1 LTHIGDNTKV
11 NTATSAIDVARSA
24 LLETIPADHVG
35 NSLDSAVEQT
45 EDTSVTI
52 TSYTFECTSPGYPGW
67 YWEVSLV
74 EVNGQSELSVSEV
87 NLLPGSSALVPEQW
101 KPWADRIEAGDLGV
115 GDLLPISE
123 DDDRLTAGF
132 TALGDLEDLSE
143 DLAPLHPAQWEL
155 GLGRE
160 KVLSKVGLE
169 RAVDRWFEKQ
179 NGPRSAMAKSAPA
192 HCGSCGFLVAIGGSL
207 GQVFGVC
214 GNEFGAADGQVVAT
228 TFGCGAHSSVRVQP
242 AAPIPVVDLVIDDQ
256 ADEQSDSSDLP
267 DYVADPEPLD
277 ADGIEEIDADEAED
291 RSEAIASEF
300 AMKEAVEAIEAAS
313 EIIEM
318 ENLDSDEAAVEIA
331 DFYQDDESGTSE
343 DQR

>member
-1 LTHIGDNTKV
+1 MTTK
-11 NTATSAIDVARSA
+11 TSAVDIARQA
-24 LLETIPADHVG
+24 LLESIAAAHVG
-35 NSLDSAVEQT
+35 KALDSIVEPS
-45 EDTSVTI
+45 EDPAATI

-87 NLLPGSSALVPEQW
+87 NLLPGAAALVPEQW
-101 KPWADRIEAGDLGV
+101 KPWADRVEAGDLGV

-123 DDDRLTAGF
+123 NDERLTAGF
-132 TALGDLEDLSE
+132 TALADLEDLAE
-143 DLAPLHPAQWEL
+143 DLAPLHPMQWEL

-160 KVLSKVGLE
+160 KVLSTIGLE

-228 TFGCGAHSSVRVQP
+228 TFGCGAHSSVRVEQ
-242 AAPIPVVDLVIDDQ
+242 ATPIPVVDLVIDDR

-267 DYVADPEPLD
+267 DYVADVIDED
-277 ADGIEEIDADEAED
+277 SEIDTDEAED
-291 RSEAIASEF
+291 RTEAVASEF
-300 AMKEAVEAIEAAS
+300 AMKEAVEAIEAAT
-313 EIIEM
+313 EILEM
-318 ENLDSDEAAVEIA
+318 ENLDSDEAATEIA
-331 DFYQDDESGTSE
+331 DFYGDEESDTSE
-343 DQR
+343 ESR

>member
-1 LTHIGDNTKV
+1 L
-11 NTATSAIDVARSA
+11 NTATSAIDLARSA
-24 LLETIPADHVG
+24 LLESIPADHVG
-35 NSLDSAVEQT
+35 KALDSVVEPT
-45 EDTSVTI
+45 EDSSVTI

-74 EVNGQSELSVSEV
+74 EVNGQAELSVSEV
-87 NLLPGSSALVPEQW
+87 NLLPGSAALVPEQW
-101 KPWADRIEAGDLGV
+101 KPWADRVEAGDLGV
-115 GDLLPISE
+115 GDLLPVSE
-123 DDDRLTAGF
+123 NDERLTAGF
-132 TALGDLEDLSE
+132 TALGDLEELSE

-160 KVLSKVGLE
+160 KVLSTVGLE
-169 RAVDRWFEKQ
+169 RAVDRWFEKL

-192 HCGSCGFLVAIGGSL
+192 NCGSCGFLVAIGGSI

-228 TFGCGAHSSVRVQP
+228 TFGCGAHSSVRVEQ
-242 AAPIPVVDLVIDDQ
+242 AAPIPVVDLVIDDR

-267 DYVADPEPLD
+267 DYVADPED
-277 ADGIEEIDADEAED
+277 SDETDSIDADDAED
-291 RSEAIASEF
+291 RTESIAAEF
-300 AMKEAVEAIEAAS
+300 AMKEAVEAIEAAT

-331 DFYQDDESGTSE
+331 DFYGDEESDTSE
-343 DQR
+343 DSQ

>member
-1 LTHIGDNTKV
+1 MNTV
-11 NTATSAIDVARSA
+11 TSAIDLARSA
-24 LLETIPADHVG
+24 LLESIPAEHIG
-35 NSLDSAVEQT
+35 KALDSVVEPS
-45 EDTSVTI
+45 EDSSVSI

-74 EVNGQSELSVSEV
+74 EVNGQAELSVSEV
-87 NLLPGSSALVPEQW
+87 NLLPGSAALVPEHW
-101 KPWADRIEAGDLGV
+101 KPWADRVEAGDLGV

-123 DDDRLTAGF
+123 DDERLTAGF
-132 TALGDLEDLSE
+132 TALGDLEELSE

-160 KVLSKVGLE
+160 KVLSTVGLE

-192 HCGSCGFLVAIGGSL
+192 SCGSCGFLVAIGGSI

-228 TFGCGAHSSVRVQP
+228 TFGCGAHSSVRAAQS
-242 AAPIPVVDLVIDDQ
+242 APIPVVDLVIDDR

-267 DYVADPEPLD
+267 DYVADPDPVDLD
-277 ADGIEEIDADEAED
+277 ESDSIDSDEAED
-291 RSEAIASEF
+291 STEAIASEF
-300 AMKEAVEAIEAAS
+300 AMKEAVEAIEAAT

-331 DFYQDDESGTSE
+331 DFYGDEESDTSE
-343 DQR
+343 DSQ

>member
-1 LTHIGDNTKV
+1 VTTK
-11 NTATSAIDVARSA
+11 TSAVDIARQA
-24 LLETIPADHVG
+24 LLESITAAHVG
-35 NSLDSAVEQT
+35 KALDSIVEPS
-45 EDTSVTI
+45 EDPAATI

-87 NLLPGSSALVPEQW
+87 NLLPGAAALVPEQW
-101 KPWADRIEAGDLGV
+101 KPWADRVEAGDLGV

-123 DDDRLTAGF
+123 NDERLTAGF
-132 TALGDLEDLSE
+132 TALGDLEDLAE
-143 DLAPLHPAQWEL
+143 DLAPLHPMQWEL

-160 KVLSKVGLE
+160 KVLSTIGLE

-228 TFGCGAHSSVRVQP
+228 TFGCGAHSSVRVEQ
-242 AAPIPVVDLVIDDQ
+242 ATPIPVVDLVIDDR

-267 DYVADPEPLD
+267 DYVADV
-277 ADGIEEIDADEAED
+277 IEEDSEIDTNEAED
-291 RSEAIASEF
+291 RTEAVASEF
-300 AMKEAVEAIEAAS
+300 AMKEAVEAIEAAT
-313 EIIEM
+313 EILEM
-318 ENLDSDEAAVEIA
+318 ENLDSDEAATEIA
-331 DFYQDDESGTSE
+331 DFYGDEESDTSE
-343 DQR
+343 ESR

>member
-1 LTHIGDNTKV
+1 MTTK
-11 NTATSAIDVARSA
+11 TSAVDIARQA
-24 LLETIPADHVG
+24 LLESIPAAHVG
-35 NSLDSAVEQT
+35 KALDSIVEPS
-45 EDTSVTI
+45 EDPAATI
-52 TSYTFECTSPGYPGW
+52 TSFTFECTSPGYPGW

-87 NLLPGSSALVPEQW
+87 NLLPGAAALVPEQW
-101 KPWADRIEAGDLGV
+101 KPWADRVEAGDLGV

-123 DDDRLTAGF
+123 NDERLTAGF
-132 TALGDLEDLSE
+132 TALGDLEDLSD
-143 DLAPLHPAQWEL
+143 DLAPLHPMQWEL

-160 KVLSKVGLE
+160 KVLSTIGLE

-228 TFGCGAHSSVRVQP
+228 TFGCGAHSSVRVEQ
-242 AAPIPVVDLVIDDQ
+242 ATPIPVVDLVIDDR

-267 DYVADPEPLD
+267 DYVADVIDED
-277 ADGIEEIDADEAED
+277 SEIDTDEAED
-291 RSEAIASEF
+291 RTEAVASEF
-300 AMKEAVEAIEAAS
+300 AMKEAVEAIEAAT
-313 EIIEM
+313 EILEM
-318 ENLDSDEAAVEIA
+318 ENLDSDEAATEIA
-331 DFYQDDESGTSE
+331 DFYGDEESDTSE
-343 DQR
+343 ESR

>member
-1 LTHIGDNTKV
+1 MTTK
-11 NTATSAIDVARSA
+11 TSAVDIARQA
-24 LLETIPADHVG
+24 LLESIAAAHVG
-35 NSLDSAVEQT
+35 KALDSIVEPS
-45 EDTSVTI
+45 EDPAATI

-87 NLLPGSSALVPEQW
+87 NLLPGAAALVPEQW
-101 KPWADRIEAGDLGV
+101 KPWADRVEAGDLGV

-123 DDDRLTAGF
+123 NDERLTAGF
-132 TALGDLEDLSE
+132 TALGDLEDLAE
-143 DLAPLHPAQWEL
+143 DLAPLHPMQWEF

-160 KVLSKVGLE
+160 KVLSTIGLE

-228 TFGCGAHSSVRVQP
+228 TFGCGAHSSVRVEQ
-242 AAPIPVVDLVIDDQ
+242 ATPIPVVDLVIDDR

-267 DYVADPEPLD
+267 DYVADVIDED
-277 ADGIEEIDADEAED
+277 SEIDTDEAED
-291 RSEAIASEF
+291 RTEAVASEF
-300 AMKEAVEAIEAAS
+300 AMKEAVEAIEAAT
-313 EIIEM
+313 EILEM
-318 ENLDSDEAAVEIA
+318 ENLDSDEAATEIA
-331 DFYQDDESGTSE
+331 DFYGDEESDTSE
-343 DQR
+343 ESR

>member
-1 LTHIGDNTKV
+1 MTTK
-11 NTATSAIDVARSA
+11 TSAVDVARQA
-24 LLETIPADHVG
+24 LLESIPAAHVG
-35 NSLDSAVEQT
+35 KALDSIVEPS
-45 EDTSVTI
+45 EDPAATI
-52 TSYTFECTSPGYPGW
+52 TSYTYECTSPGYPGW

-87 NLLPGSSALVPEQW
+87 NLLPGAAALVPEQW
-101 KPWADRIEAGDLGV
+101 KPWADRVEAGDLGV

-123 DDDRLTAGF
+123 NDERLTAGF
-132 TALGDLEDLSE
+132 TALGDLEDLAE
-143 DLAPLHPAQWEL
+143 DLAPLHPMQWEL

-160 KVLSKVGLE
+160 KVLSTIGLE

-267 DYVADPEPLD
+267 DYVADPEPVD
-277 ADGIEEIDADEAED
+277 ADEIEEIDADEVED
-291 RSEAIASEF
+291 RGEAIASEF
-300 AMKEAVEAIEAAS
+300 AMKEAVEAIEAAT
-313 EIIEM
+313 EILEM
-318 ENLDSDEAAVEIA
+318 ENLDSDEAATEIA
-331 DFYQDDESGTSE
+331 DFYGDEESDASE